1 VSRVAVVGAGTM
13 GNGIAHVFAQHG
25 WDTALIDVAPGL
37 LERVIQVIR
46 ANLERQVKKGTLTAE
61 QRDAALGRIRTASSL
76 DAVADVELVVEAATE
91 QPDVK
96 FRIFRD
102 LDRLAPPTAILAT
115 NTSSISITTIAAQ
128 TRRPARVIGMHFMNP
143 VPVMQLVEVIRG
155 LETGEETVR
164 KVIEVV
170 EVLKKVPVVVQDA
183 PGFVSN
189 RVLMP
194 MINEA
199 AFCVMEG
206 VATPEAVDT
215 VMKLGMNHP
224 LGPLALA
231 DLIGLDVCLAI
242 LEVLQRDL
250 GDDKYRPAPLLR
262 KLVAAGRLGRKS
274 GRGFYVYRD

>member
-1 VSRVAVVGAGTM
+1 M
-13 GNGIAHVFAQHG
+13 GNGIAHVFAQAG
-25 WDTALIDVAPGL
+25 WDTTLIDVSKDA
-37 LERVIQVIR
+37 LEKALATIGG
-46 ANLERQVKKGTLTAE
+46 NLDRQVKKGTVTAD
-61 QRDAALGRIRTASSL
+61 QKTQTLSRITTDTMLSG
-76 DAVADVELVVEAATE
+76 VAGAELVVEAATE
-91 QPDVK
+91 HPQTK
-96 FRIFRD
+96 FEIFKTID
-102 LDRLAPPTAILAT
+102 QHASPSAILGS

-128 TRRPARVIGMHFMNP
+128 TRRAAQVIGMHFMNP

-155 LETGEETVR
+155 IETSDQTTAR
-164 KVIEVV
+164 VIDVSKALGKIPV
-170 EVLKKVPVVVQDA
+170 EVNDA

-199 AFCVMEG
+199 VFCVEQG

-242 LEVLQRDL
+242 MQVLHRDL
-250 GDDKYRPAPLLR
+250 GEDKYRPSPLLV
-262 KLVAAGRLGRKS
+262 KMVAAGRLGRKS
-274 GRGFYVYRD
+274 KRGFYDYRG

>member
-1 VSRVAVVGAGTM
+1 M

-25 WDTALIDVAPGL
+25 WETMLVDVSAAQLDRAVKTID
-37 LERVIQVIR
+37 
-46 ANLERQVKKGTLTAE
+46 ANLDRQVKKGTLAAD
-61 QRDAALGRIRTASSL
+61 QKDATLGRIRTDTNL
-76 DAVADVELVVEAATE
+76 DGAGKAELVVEAASE
-91 QPDVK
+91 SPEIK
-96 FRIFRD
+96 FAIFRA
-102 LDRLAPPTAILAT
+102 LDAAAPAGAILAS

-128 TRRPARVIGMHFMNP
+128 TKRPAQVIGMHFMNP
-143 VPVMQLVEVIRG
+143 VPVMPLVEVIRG
-155 LETGEETVR
+155 LETSDPTAAHTVAIA
-164 KVIEVV
+164 KALGKTPV
-170 EVLKKVPVVVQDA
+170 EVRDS

-189 RVLMP
+189 RVLLP

-242 LEVLQRDL
+242 LEVLHRDL
-250 GDDKYRPAPLLR
+250 GDDKYRPCPLLR
-262 KLVAAGRLGRKS
+262 QLVAAGRLGRKS
-274 GRGFYVYRD
+274 GRGFHEYRG

>member
-1 VSRVAVVGAGTM
+1 MSVVAVVGAGTM
-13 GNGIAHVFAQHG
+13 GNGIAHVFAQAG
-25 WDTALIDVAPGL
+25 WDTALIDVSQDAL
-37 LERVIQVIR
+37 DR
-46 ANLERQVKKGTLTAE
+46 ALATIGGNLDRQVKKGTATPEQKALTLS
-61 QRDAALGRIRTASSL
+61 RIKTNTALS
-76 DAVADVELVVEAATE
+76 AVAGAELVIEAATE
-91 QPDVK
+91 HPQTK
-96 FRIFRD
+96 FEIFKTID
-102 LDRLAPPTAILAT
+102 QHASPSAILGS

-128 TRRPARVIGMHFMNP
+128 TKRPAQVIGMHFMNP

-155 LETGEETVR
+155 IETSDQTTAR
-164 KVIEVV
+164 VV
-170 EVLKKVPVVVQDA
+170 EVSKALGKIPVEVNDA

-199 AFCVMEG
+199 VFCVEQG

-242 LEVLQRDL
+242 LQVLHRDL
-250 GDDKYRPAPLLR
+250 GEDKYRPSPLLA
-262 KLVAAGRLGRKS
+262 KMVAAGRLGRKS
-274 GRGFYVYRD
+274 KRGFYDYRG